1 MQQLLLA
8 LSSPPAPTLE
18 NFAVGGNAQALHA
31 LQGWLRRS
39 LPERCIYLWGA
50 PGSGK
55 THLLRAL
62 VQAGHERNLA
72 SVYLRPDALASLE
85 DSGELPRLIA
95 VDDAE
100 RLNPAQQA
108 SLFRLFERA
117 TEVDTLLLAAAA
129 VAPAGLPVREDLR
142 TRLAFGLTFQLHL
155 LSDEDKRE
163 ALCAHAAGLGF
174 VLSAEIVQHL
184 LRHRQRDLPSLV
196 QVLDALDRYSL
207 QTQRPITLAL
217 LREMLQAEN
226 SSGVHQP

>member
-18 NFAVGGNAQALHA
+18 NFAVGGNAQVLHA
-31 LQGWLRRS
+31 LQGWLHGS
-39 LPERCIYLWGA
+39 LRERCIYLWGA

-62 VQAGHERNLA
+62 VQAAHERNVA
-72 SVYLRPDALASLE
+72 SVYVRPDALAPLE

-100 RLNPAQQA
+100 DLNPAQQG

-117 TEVDTLLLAAAA
+117 TEVETLVVGAAGI
-129 VAPAGLPVREDLR
+129 APAGLSLRDDLR
-142 TRLAFGLTFQLHL
+142 TRLASGLTFQLHL

-174 VLSAEIVQHL
+174 ALSPEIVQHL
-184 LRHRQRDLPSLV
+184 LRHRQRDLPSLI
-196 QVLDALDRYSL
+196 QLLDALDQYSL
-207 QTQRPITLAL
+207 QTQRPITLPL
-217 LREMLQAEN
+217 LKEMLQAE
-226 SSGVHQP
+226 SSGGVHQP

>member
-31 LQGWLRRS
+31 LNGWLQSS

-55 THLLRAL
+55 THLLRAV
-62 VQAGHERNLA
+62 VQAGHERNRA
-72 SVYLRPDALASLE
+72 SVYLPPDALPSLE
-85 DSGELPRLIA
+85 DSEELPRLIA

-117 TEVDTLLLAAAA
+117 TEFDTLLLAAAA
-129 VAPAGLPVREDLR
+129 IAPAGLPLREDLR

-174 VLSAEIVQHL
+174 ALSPEIVRHL

-217 LREMLQAEN
+217 LREMLQVED
-226 SSGVHQP
+226 SGGVHQP